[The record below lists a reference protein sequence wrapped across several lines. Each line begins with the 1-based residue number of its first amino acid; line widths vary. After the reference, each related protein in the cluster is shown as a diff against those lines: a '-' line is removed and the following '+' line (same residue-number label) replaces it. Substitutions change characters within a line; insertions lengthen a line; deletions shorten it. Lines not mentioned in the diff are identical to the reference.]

1 MGPHVT
7 RCQVCESPA
16 LTVRLQIG
24 AAARLDWVFIQP
36 SLWLE
41 LPFPQCWCFRKTL
54 FHRRSFPCASSC
66 FSFGSDRNH
75 YRPTMATLFTV
86 SDLPPVTQDVDRFF
100 PPFIRFSIH
109 NHLFSIGMRG
119 VLGSIWVQP
128 GQISSPSQNTLKHH
142 STTWTY
148 SNRKWWV
155 KGELFQ

>member
-1 MGPHVT
+1 MGPRVT

-16 LTVRLQIG
+16 LTVRLQIR

-41 LPFPQCWCFRKTL
+41 LPFPQCWCFHKTL

-75 YRPTMATLFTV
+75 YRQTMATLFTV
-86 SDLPPVTQDVDRFF
+86 SDLPPVTQDVDRFI

-109 NHLFSIGMRG
+109 NHLFSISMRG
-119 VLGSIWVQP
+119 GP
-128 GQISSPSQNTLKHH
+128 GVYLSTAWKDLKPITGHTQTSQHH
-142 STTWTY
+142 L
-148 SNRKWWV
+148 NI
-155 KGELFQ
+155 Q

>member
-1 MGPHVT
+1 MGPRVT
-7 RCQVCESPA
+7 RCQVCESPT

-24 AAARLDWVFIQP
+24 AAAHLDWVFIQP

-75 YRPTMATLFTV
+75 YRQTMATLFTV

-100 PPFIRFSIH
+100 PPFIRFLFTTIYSQSAWGGCWVYLSTAWTDLKPITGH
-109 NHLFSIGMRG
+109 TQTSQHHLNI
-119 VLGSIWVQP
+119 Q
-128 GQISSPSQNTLKHH
+128 
-142 STTWTY
+142 
-148 SNRKWWV
+148 
-155 KGELFQ
+155 